1 MKYPFRPK
9 VEIYF
14 MKTSQDF
21 VMSGRDFHD
30 NSAKHCMESVRIR
43 SYSGPHFSAFRMNTE
58 RRISP

>member
-1 MKYPFRPK
+1 
-9 VEIYF
+9 

-21 VMSGRDFHD
+21 VMSDRDFHD